1 MFKNICRSFLRKIVN
16 GEIDP
21 SFVITHEMKLEDAP
35 KGYSIFKEKRSLH
48 QGGTEAIKSNDK
60 S

>member
-35 KGYSIFKEKRSLH
+35 KGYSIFKEKKITASRWY
-48 QGGTEAIKSNDK
+48 
-60 S
+60 

>member
-1 MFKNICRSFLRKIVN
+1 LRKIVN